1 VKFAGNTIHFTA
13 TGPAGTQGYANV
25 TAPKAAIQNNDELHV
40 FVNRTPINSS
50 AVIVTSDST
59 NYYIYITFTFHS
71 AVDIDI
77 QLVPTPA
84 PPPTIF
90 GLDPTVFFGAT
101 AVVIAI
107 AVAGVVVA
115 IRRKKRRQIR

>member
-1 VKFAGNTIHFTA
+1 MRACPPEARRRTSPRCRALRAGRGTS
-13 TGPAGTQGYANV
+13 PAPQRGA
-25 TAPKAAIQNNDELHV
+25 
-40 FVNRTPINSS
+40 
-50 AVIVTSDST
+50 T

-77 QLVPTPA
+77 ELAPTPA
-84 PPPTIF
+84 PAVTIF
-90 GLDPTVFFGAT
+90 GLDPPVFFGAT

-115 IRRKKRRQIR
+115 VRRRKRAVR